1 MPRPRS
7 GRTDRKDTRRHSSDD
22 LRGRT
27 DRKDTR
33 KHSSDDLRG
42 RTTRKDTRGQTSD
55 DLRGRTTRKDTRGQT
70 SDDLR
75 GRTTRKDTRGQ
86 TSDDLRGRSKRKNT
100 RKSSSDR
107 SGGTDRKDT
116 RRPTHGDRPD
126 SDDEMV
132 FGRKPVLHALRS
144 GLTINRLVAA
154 SGAHGADLDE
164 IFQLARQSSIPFD
177 VGERIRL
184 DRLADGGNHQGV
196 IAVLAARPYADFG
209 EILETACGDETNP
222 AFLVFLDGIQDPHNL
237 GAIIRTAH
245 AVKAAGVVI
254 ERRRCAA
261 LTGSVTKAS
270 AGSVDHVP
278 VCRVTNLRHALRSA
292 RDRGLW
298 LAGLEPQGDS
308 EFTTVDYND
317 PLGIVIGGEA
327 KGLRPGIRDACDFR
341 VSIPLG
347 RLEVGSLNASV
358 AAGLVLYEVLRQRTS
373 GG

>member
-1 MPRPRS
+1 MPGQSRRTDS
-7 GRTDRKDTRRHSSDD
+7 KDTSRQSSNDVRRRTDRKDTRRQSSNDV
-22 LRGRT
+22 RRRT
-27 DRKDTR
+27 DRKDTSR
-33 KHSSDDLRG
+33 QSHDDRRD
-42 RTTRKDTRGQTSD
+42 RT
-55 DLRGRTTRKDTRGQT
+55 
-70 SDDLR
+70 
-75 GRTTRKDTRGQ
+75 
-86 TSDDLRGRSKRKNT
+86 N
-100 RKSSSDR
+100 
-107 SGGTDRKDT
+107 RKDT
-116 RRPTHGDRPD
+116 RRSTHDDRRPD

-144 GLTINRLVAA
+144 GLTINRLLAA

-196 IAVLAARPYADFG
+196 IAVLAARPYADYG
-209 EILETACGDETNP
+209 ELLETACADETNP

-245 AVKAAGVVI
+245 AVNAAGVVI

-261 LTGSVTKAS
+261 LTGSVAKAS

-292 RDRGLW
+292 RDRGVW

-308 EFTTVDYND
+308 EFTTVDYNS
-317 PLGIVIGGEA
+317 PLGIVIGSEA
-327 KGLRPGIRDACDFR
+327 KGLRPGIRDACDFH
-341 VSIPLG
+341 VGIPLG

-358 AAGLVLYEVLRQRTS
+358 AAGLVMYEVLRQRTS

>member
-1 MPRPRS
+1 MPRSRS
-7 GRTDRKDTRRHSSDD
+7 GRTNRKDTHEHTSDDLRGRTDRKDTRRHSSDD
-22 LRGRT
+22 QRGRT
-27 DRKDTR
+27 E
-33 KHSSDDLRG
+33 
-42 RTTRKDTRGQTSD
+42 
-55 DLRGRTTRKDTRGQT
+55 
-70 SDDLR
+70 
-75 GRTTRKDTRGQ
+75 
-86 TSDDLRGRSKRKNT
+86 
-100 RKSSSDR
+100 
-107 SGGTDRKDT
+107 DT
-116 RRPTHGDRPD
+116 RRPTRDDRRPD
-126 SDDEMV
+126 SDDEIV

-144 GLTINRLVAA
+144 DLTINRLLAA
-154 SGAHGADLDE
+154 TGAHGADLDE
-164 IFQLARQSSIPFD
+164 IFQLARQGSIPFD

-184 DRLADGGNHQGV
+184 DRIANGGNHQGV
-196 IAVLAARPYADFG
+196 VAVLAARPYADFG
-209 EILETACGDETNP
+209 ELLDTACGDKTNP
-222 AFLVFLDGIQDPHNL
+222 AFLVFLDGVQDPHNL

-261 LTGSVTKAS
+261 LTGSVAKAS

-278 VCRVTNLRHALRSA
+278 VCRVTNLRHALQSA

-308 EFTTVDYND
+308 QFTTIDYNG

-373 GG
+373 GGG

>member
-1 MPRPRS
+1 MGKSNSGPLQKQEPVPKPRS
-7 GRTDRKDTRRHSSDD
+7 RRTNRKNTRGQSSDYLRGRTDRKDTRRQSSDD

-33 KHSSDDLRG
+33 RQSSDYLPR
-42 RTTRKDTRGQTSD
+42 
-55 DLRGRTTRKDTRGQT
+55 
-70 SDDLR
+70 
-75 GRTTRKDTRGQ
+75 
-86 TSDDLRGRSKRKNT
+86 
-100 RKSSSDR
+100 
-107 SGGTDRKDT
+107 TDRKDT
-116 RRPTHGDRPD
+116 RRPTPDDRRPD
-126 SDDEMV
+126 SDDEVV

-144 GLTINRLVAA
+144 GLTINRLLAA
-154 SGAHGADLDE
+154 TGAHGPDLDE
-164 IFQLARQSSIPFD
+164 IFQLARQVSIPFD
-177 VGERIRL
+177 VGERVRL

-209 EILETACGDETNP
+209 ELLDSACADETDP

-278 VCRVTNLRHALRSA
+278 VCRVTNLRHALQSA

-308 EFTTVDYND
+308 GFTAIDYNG
-317 PLGIVIGGEA
+317 PLGVVIGGEA

-373 GG
+373 GD